1 MSAPLSAVQR
11 MMWAA
16 YRISPDSSVYNIV
29 MPLRVRGPLDVAA
42 LAEAV
47 AATVRRQAQLRS
59 RFTESDGVPV
69 REESAEPLVAL
80 EVRDVPGID
89 EDGLRRLAREEG
101 ERPFVLEETGALR
114 VVLLRR
120 ADDDFAL
127 VPATHHIIG
136 DFTSR
141 WLLVRDLLDAYRGI
155 TAGEEPKWRPLTSS
169 YADQVAEEQ
178 AYLDS
183 PAGLRGAAYW
193 QELTDGVPAAE
204 LPLDRPRPPRPGHRG
219 DTVAVPLDTALT
231 DRVAARAKE
240 IGQTPFAL
248 HLGVFQ
254 SLVSRWTGQED
265 FLVGVPAS
273 SRMGRHARDLIGCF
287 LNTLPVRGRFS
298 ATTTFAEAATA
309 AGGGILGGMV
319 NARYPCTLTGP
330 RPAGSP
336 LFRIGAFLVQMD
348 RMEPPVPTVP
358 RGLSEGPALEYEGL
372 GLALI
377 DVPQQEGQIDLMLRL
392 EQEPAGTTA
401 VFSYDTDLFDA
412 ATADRFASAYLRFLE
427 AALADPAAVVAD
439 VPLAGE
445 DELAALLAF
454 GFGESEESLW

>member
-1 MSAPLSAVQR
+1 MTPAPLSAVQR

-16 YRISPDSSVYNIV
+16 HRISPDSSVYNIV

-47 AATVRRQAQLRS
+47 AETGRRQAQLRS
-59 RFTESDGVPV
+59 RFTEVDGVPV
-69 REESAEPLVAL
+69 REESAEPLAVL

-101 ERPFVLEETGALR
+101 ERPFALEENGALR

-127 VPATHHIIG
+127 VPATHHIVG

-155 TAGEEPKWRPLTSS
+155 AAGDGPKWRPLTSS
-169 YADQVAEEQ
+169 YADQVEQ
-178 AYLDS
+178 EQTYLDS

-193 QELTDGVPAAE
+193 QELTHGVPAAE

-219 DTVAVPLDTALT
+219 DTVAVPLEHGLT

-254 SLVSRWTGQED
+254 SLVARWTGQED

-287 LNTLPVRGRFS
+287 LNTLPVRGRFT
-298 ATTTFAEAATA
+298 AATTFAGAATA
-309 AGGGILGGMV
+309 AGEGILGGMV
-319 NARYPCTLTGP
+319 NARYPCTLIGP

-358 RGLSEGPALEYEGL
+358 RGLPEGPALEYEGL

-377 DVPQQEGQIDLMLRL
+377 DVPQQEGQLDLMLRL

-412 ATADRFASAYLRFLE
+412 ATADRFAAAYLRFLE
-427 AALADPAAVVAD
+427 AAVADPAAVVAD

-445 DELAALLAF
+445 DELEALLA
-454 GFGESEESLW
+454 FGESEESLW